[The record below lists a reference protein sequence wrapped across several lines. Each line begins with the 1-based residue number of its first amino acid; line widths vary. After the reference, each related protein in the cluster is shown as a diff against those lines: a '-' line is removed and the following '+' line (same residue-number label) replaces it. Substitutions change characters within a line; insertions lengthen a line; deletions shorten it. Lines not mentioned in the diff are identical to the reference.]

1 MLLTDPQPPP
11 FHRGNRLEDYIYI
24 YIQMCVSVLYN
35 MDCKALTKSGPHIKY
50 QVYPHQPHDTSVRWI
65 MVPKVNSLSAAMRP
79 NNPTA
84 EKMCSRNPTMPGRP
98 FLNRPWH
105 QRGHCLCFL
114 GGQVAELG
122 RKVLNWGRTI
132 LIKGTHHHVGDNPP
146 TNQVWESGV
155 DIATQHQL
163 NLESSPGLC
172 SQRTKSSPAHRTLEV
187 HLVRRVM
194 LHNMHPA
201 QEKK

>member
-1 MLLTDPQPPP
+1 
-11 FHRGNRLEDYIYI
+11 
-24 YIQMCVSVLYN
+24 MCSIIWIINY
-35 MDCKALTKSGPHIKY
+35 KALTKSGLHIKY

-122 RKVLNWGRTI
+122 RKVLNWGSSI

-155 DIATQHQL
+155 DIHNTSSIWNLTQDCAAKGR
-163 NLESSPGLC
+163 SPLRLTELLKC
-172 SQRTKSSPAHRTLEV
+172 IW
-187 HLVRRVM
+187 
-194 LHNMHPA
+194 
-201 QEKK
+201 